1 MTNCKGV
8 VKNNVV
14 VLEEGAHLPDG
25 AKVEVR
31 LIDRA
36 LSRDEAFNDVL
47 ARPIRRPIG
56 MDQII
61 EEDKREREEHAY

>member
-1 MTNCKGV
+1 VTNCKGV

-25 AKVEVR
+25 AEVEVR
-31 LIDRA
+31 LIDHA